1 MEAKRKVSMTARME
15 ENRAMPIR
23 ARLEVERDVDGTV
36 RMTKKGLKGPGPEW
50 RG

>member
-1 MEAKRKVSMTARME
+1 MKAERKVAMTARMG
-15 ENRAMPIR
+15 ENRAMPVP

-36 RMTKKGLKGPGPEW
+36 RMTKKGSKGQGPEG